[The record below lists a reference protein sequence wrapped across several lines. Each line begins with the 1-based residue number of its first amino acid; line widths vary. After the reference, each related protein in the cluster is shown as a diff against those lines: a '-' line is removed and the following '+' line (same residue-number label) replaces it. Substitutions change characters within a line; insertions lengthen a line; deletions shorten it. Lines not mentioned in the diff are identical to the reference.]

1 MSRRAVKGGAEGT
14 EVEAAPADAGGGP
27 VLDVAGRQFAEN
39 GVVVASVRAVTA
51 EAGVNVAAVNHYF
64 PTKDELSR
72 EVVGR
77 RLGPPNEER
86 PG

>member
-1 MSRRAVKGGAEGT
+1 MRPRPPT
-14 EVEAAPADAGGGP
+14 LGGP
-27 VLDVAGRQFAEN
+27 VLGVAGRQFAEN
-39 GVVVASVRAVTA
+39 GVGGASVRAITA

-86 PG
+86 APVERQRGAASRL